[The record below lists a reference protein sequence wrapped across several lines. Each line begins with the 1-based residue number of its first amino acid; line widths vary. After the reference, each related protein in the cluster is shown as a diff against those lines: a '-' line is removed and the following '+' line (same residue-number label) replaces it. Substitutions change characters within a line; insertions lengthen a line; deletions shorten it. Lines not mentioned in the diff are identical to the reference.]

1 MKGQS
6 IGQDMPEVH
15 YARRQLES
23 GFQDRLLT
31 VVDPVLAQNKVIG
44 QRGDNRK
51 IHVERE
57 IIRHETR
64 KSQEPRSD

>member
-15 YARRQLES
+15 YARRQLEA
-23 GFQDRLLT
+23 GFQDRFLT
-31 VVDPVLAQNKVIG
+31 VVDPVSAQNKVIE
-44 QRGDNRK
+44 QRDDDGK

-57 IIRHETR
+57 L
-64 KSQEPRSD
+64 